1 MGALL
6 EVSDLKM
13 HFAGVKAVD
22 GVSFSVE
29 EGKLLGIIGPNGSG
43 KTTVYNALTG
53 VYIPTAGKVVFDG
66 KDITGKPMYDMVRY
80 GIARTFQNLR
90 HYRGMTV
97 LENVMMGNY
106 SNDRSGF
113 WDAVFHTPK
122 FRKYWKETQERAY
135 EVLEL
140 VSLQDKAKEYVGSLP
155 YGIQKR
161 VELCRALITEPK
173 LLMLDEPTAGLNLSE
188 ASELIESVLEVKER
202 RHLTVTMIEHNMK
215 VMMSSSDHIIV
226 LDSGRKIAEGLPTEV
241 QKNEQVISAYLGK
254 GVGSHAP

>member
-1 MGALL
+1 MSNLL
-6 EVSDLKM
+6 TVTDLKM
-13 HFAGVKAVD
+13 HFSGVKAVD

-29 EGKLLGIIGPNGSG
+29 EGSLLGIIGPNGSG

-53 VYIPTAGKVVFDG
+53 VYTPTSGQVMFDG
-66 KDITGKPMYDMVRY
+66 KDITGKPMYSMVRY

-113 WDAVFHTPK
+113 VDALFHTPK
-122 FRKYWKETQERAY
+122 FKKYWKETKERAR

-140 VSLQDKAKEYVGSLP
+140 VHLEDKANEYVGSLP
-155 YGIQKR
+155 YGLQKR
-161 VELCRALITEPK
+161 VELCRALITDPK

-188 ASELIESVLEVKER
+188 ASELIHSVMEVKEK

-226 LDSGRKIAEGLPTEV
+226 LDSGKKIAEGLPAEI
-241 QKNEQVISAYLGK
+241 QQNELVISAYLGK
-254 GVGSHAP
+254 GVGRHAS